1 MSVKLRFIGVI
12 DLLSGGGM
20 GEPGFPIPLRTGCT
34 LAFLGAGAWGN
45 RVSPRPSPRAYIHV
59 RPHARGA
66 QRPMNMAWERGR
78 PARHRPM
85 FTSAVHAAAPHPDG
99 MNIISWEGE
108 ALPNPPRGRGLG
120 ARASGP
126 RPLRDGETRFPHP
139 PPPRGYVHVSRP
151 CGCAAPRRD
160 EHNFLGGRSP
170 PKPSHRV
177 GGWGNP
183 VSSPPCSSSLC
194 SRETVIRMAPNAV
207 MTMPWERGRPARIAA
222 PRAR

>member
-85 FTSAVHAAAPHPDG
+85 FTSAVHAAAPHTDG
-99 MNIISWEGE
+99 MNIISWEGF

-120 ARASGP
+120 VRASGP
-126 RPLRDGETRFPHP
+126 HPLRYGETRFPHP

-151 CGCAAPRRD
+151 CGCAAPRRN
-160 EHNFLGGRSP
+160 EPKFVPGRAA
-170 PKPSHRV
+170 PSQTLPRV
-177 GGWGNP
+177 GAWGNP
-183 VSSPPCSSSLC
+183 VSPCPSSRAYVHVSPSDRHPTGMSA
-194 SRETVIRMAPNAV
+194 TAPAS
-207 MTMPWERGRPARIAA
+207 TGSARRPA
-222 PRAR
+222 PR

>member
-126 RPLRDGETRFPHP
+126 RPLRYGETRFPHPPRRGRMFTLAVHAAAPHPDGMNIISWEGEALPNPPTGWGDGETRFPHP
-139 PPPRGYVHVSRP
+139 PAPAAYVHVRRSCAWRP
-151 CGCAAPRRD
+151 TPR
-160 EHNFLGGRSP
+160 
-170 PKPSHRV
+170 
-177 GGWGNP
+177 
-183 VSSPPCSSSLC
+183 
-194 SRETVIRMAPNAV
+194 
-207 MTMPWERGRPARIAA
+207 
-222 PRAR
+222 